1 MFRQPLIIM
10 SVGVDD
16 NGLIPATLGFLRV
29 LCFPPVATLHG
40 SIRDSYW
47 ISRAKNLEMSS
58 VNKVS
63 LV

>member
-1 MFRQPLIIM
+1 MG
-10 SVGVDD
+10 VGIDD
-16 NGLIPATLGFLRV
+16 NGLIPAALGFLRV

-47 ISRAKNLEMSS
+47 ISRANNLEMSS